1 VANVADAAPVSGKV
15 EPPARPSIRG
25 MLAQTE
31 IDLRL
36 FGMLIA
42 LAVILL
48 VFHYLSGGKLI
59 QPANMTTLAVQ
70 AAAIAIIATGMVLV
84 IVSRNIDLSVG
95 SLVGVIAMTYALLMT
110 DWLPALGLGSDVPFN
125 WAIALGF
132 GILMGAVIGGVQG
145 FIIAYIGVPS
155 FIVTLGGLLSIRG
168 AVWYLSS
175 GASVS
180 GLDPTFQLL
189 GGGAQGSIGGLLTWA
204 LALIGSVAIVA
215 LLINSRRQ
223 RRRYGFPVRPMW
235 AEVLIGVVGLNFFV
249 TTLGTMIL
257 GLLAGGIL
265 RSDRAPGA
273 RVRWLA
279 LAGLGGVASGWLLG
293 ALSLCPVVK
302 RIWTPSFTLW
312 SGGVCLLLLAGAY
325 AVIDVFG
332 RRPRRFERDQHDSV
346 PVVDLRR
353 RQRHQRPAIADLFA
367 PDLLGFVQMAQGHV
381 GRFIGEY
388 GRRHRVL
395 AADEN
400 TTLGAVRFRA
410 ARDMKMT
417 GRYERKTIASRARLL
432 HQRRVK
438 FPGAMHHRRGPF
450 HSGERSK
457 RWQARRGRMRD
468 REDVCRAFAV
478 RRR

>member
-1 VANVADAAPVSGKV
+1 MANVADAAPVSGKV

-125 WAIALGF
+125 WAIALGL

-189 GGGAQGSIGGLLTWA
+189 GGSAQGSIGGTLTWA
-204 LALIGSVAIVA
+204 IALIGCVAIVA

-235 AEVLIGVVGLNFFV
+235 AEVLIGVVG
-249 TTLGTMIL
+249 I
-257 GLLAGGIL
+257 AGGPRDRL
-265 RSDRAPGA
+265 RSPTTT
-273 RVRWLA
+273 
-279 LAGLGGVASGWLLG
+279 S
-293 ALSLCPVVK
+293 
-302 RIWTPSFTLW
+302 
-312 SGGVCLLLLAGAY
+312 
-325 AVIDVFG
+325 G
-332 RRPRRFERDQHDSV
+332 RRAWRTSTRSR
-346 PVVDLRR
+346 
-353 RQRHQRPAIADLFA
+353 
-367 PDLLGFVQMAQGHV
+367 
-381 GRFIGEY
+381 
-388 GRRHRVL
+388 
-395 AADEN
+395 
-400 TTLGAVRFRA
+400 TTFPSRRA
-410 ARDMKMT
+410 A
-417 GRYERKTIASRARLL
+417 
-432 HQRRVK
+432 
-438 FPGAMHHRRGPF
+438 
-450 HSGERSK
+450 
-457 RWQARRGRMRD
+457 
-468 REDVCRAFAV
+468 C
-478 RRR
+478 